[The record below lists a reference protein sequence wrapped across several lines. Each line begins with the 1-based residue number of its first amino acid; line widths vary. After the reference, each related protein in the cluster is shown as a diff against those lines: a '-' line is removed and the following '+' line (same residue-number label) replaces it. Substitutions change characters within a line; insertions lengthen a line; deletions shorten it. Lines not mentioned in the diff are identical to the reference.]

1 MHSPS
6 PIEITA
12 IPAFADNYIWA
23 LCKQGQCIVVDPGD
37 AAPVLAFLSTN
48 GMQLAG
54 ILITHRHNDHIGGVP
69 SLCAAHSVPVYGPPS
84 IACVTHPITEGDL
97 YIQAL
102 AATLAVRFIPGHTE
116 EHIAYVLPR
125 NVGAALFCGDT
136 LFSAGCGRLLGGTAS
151 QLLQSLHQL
160 KNLDDTT
167 QVYCTHEYTLTNLA
181 FAQQIEP
188 NNQAIASHIEKCR
201 ALRTKGVATLPSNIG
216 LERRINPFLRCTE
229 DTVIESAAAISGT
242 SLDDELAVFSVLR
255 AARNEFRV

>member
-1 MHSPS
+1 MPGSSRKSAKFWGFWSFCHY
-6 PIEITA
+6 
-12 IPAFADNYIWA
+12 PA
-23 LCKQGQCIVVDPGD
+23 
-37 AAPVLAFLSTN
+37 
-48 GMQLAG
+48 
-54 ILITHRHNDHIGGVP
+54 
-69 SLCAAHSVPVYGPPS
+69 
-84 IACVTHPITEGDL
+84 
-97 YIQAL
+97 
-102 AATLAVRFIPGHTE
+102 
-116 EHIAYVLPR
+116 
-125 NVGAALFCGDT
+125 

-229 DTVIESAAAISGT
+229 DTVIESAAAISDT
-242 SLDDELAVFSVLR
+242 SLDDELSVFSVLR